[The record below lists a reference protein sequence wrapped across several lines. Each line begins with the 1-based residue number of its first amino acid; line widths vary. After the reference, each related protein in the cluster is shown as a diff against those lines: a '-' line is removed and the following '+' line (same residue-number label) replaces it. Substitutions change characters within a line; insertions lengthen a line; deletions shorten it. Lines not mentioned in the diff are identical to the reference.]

1 MPSFK
6 MPDGSEVHYCDP
18 PDLPQEWYHAVK
30 QLHPIT
36 AIIFW
41 EVLNNSLTA
50 MSVSLARLSPDW
62 DRYTLLRVVGGGN
75 PTLPKEVAEIAI
87 DYVDEILND
96 CLPNHRST
104 RILH

>member
-6 MPDGSEVHYCDP
+6 LPDGDEVYYEEP
-18 PDLPQEWYHAVK
+18 PDLPQEWFQAVK

-41 EVLNNSLTA
+41 EVLNMTLTPF
-50 MSVSLARLSPDW
+50 SVSLARLSPDW

-75 PTLPKEVAEIAI
+75 PSKTREVAEIAM
-87 DYVDEILND
+87 DFVDEIYDD
-96 CLPNHRST
+96 CIPGRRT
-104 RILH
+104 RRVLH